1 MKAKF
6 VSCVLVVVLLAT
18 TLFGCGKDT
27 GSKSKDPLQS
37 NTGTVDDSK
46 DSKTPD
52 DDSKTDSPDVSDGE
66 TDGSKTTVTMWVMPN
81 SGEPEEDLK
90 TVLAP
95 FLEQNPDLD
104 VQITILDWG
113 SAWTKI
119 TTAATSGE
127 GPDITQLGTTQVA
140 AVAAMGALEDL
151 TGIYDRF
158 GGEEAFVPATL
169 PTTQILGAGEERYAA
184 PWFIDTRALFYRKD
198 ICEAAGVNPETDFET
213 WDSFKEALTKI
224 KGTTVDGKEVTP
236 LVMPGKN
243 DWNVIHN
250 FAPWIWGAG
259 GEFIAEDNVTSVVDT
274 DAAYE
279 GVKFYTE
286 LAVEGLMSMPA
297 LEKNSAEV
305 EALFNAGEAA
315 AIFTGAYQIATLR
328 REQPE
333 LAEKIGT
340 VPFPAGPAG
349 RYAFFGGSALSVFKS
364 SKNKDAAYRVIEYL
378 MTPEAQVAYQS
389 LCGNLPTVQATYDT
403 DFVSQEPMREAFKIQ
418 LEFGKAYPSVAG
430 WGPSE
435 TLLQKGL
442 SNVWD
447 NIMGVYGDYNPEKTK
462 EFLKQTA
469 GECTIIYNEQ

>member
-1 MKAKF
+1 MK
-6 VSCVLVVVLLAT
+6 VRLLSCVLVVVLLAT
-18 TLFGCGKDT
+18 SFVGCSSKNDTNTSSDKAATTETGKD
-27 GSKSKDPLQS
+27 S
-37 NTGTVDDSK
+37 
-46 DSKTPD
+46 
-52 DDSKTDSPDVSDGE
+52 GE
-66 TDGSKTTVTMWVMPN
+66 TESIKSGDKTTVTMWVMPN
-81 SGEPEEDLK
+81 SGDPENNLK
-90 TVLAP
+90 EVLAP
-95 FLEQNPDLD
+95 FLEQNKDID
-104 VQITILDWG
+104 VQLTVLDWG

-151 TGIYDRF
+151 TGIYDKF

-198 ICEAAGVNPETDFET
+198 ICEATGVNPETDFET
-213 WDSFKEALTKI
+213 WDKFKAALEKM
-224 KGTTVDGKEVTP
+224 KGITVEGKEVAP
-236 LVMPGKN
+236 LMMPGKN

-259 GEFIAEDNVTSVVDT
+259 GEFIAADNKTSVVDSEE
-274 DAAYE
+274 AYE

-286 LAVEGLMSMPA
+286 LATEGLMSMAA

-305 EALFNAGEAA
+305 EASFNAGEAA
-315 AIFTGAYQIATLR
+315 VIISGAYEIATLR

-340 VPFPAGPAG
+340 APFPAGPKG
-349 RYAFFGGSALSVFKS
+349 RYAFFGGSGLSVFKS
-364 SKNKDAAYRVIEYL
+364 SKNKEAAYRVIEYL
-378 MTPEAQVAYQS
+378 MSTDAQVAYQRF
-389 LCGNLPTVQATYDT
+389 CGNLPTVTAAYETE
-403 DFVSQEPMREAFKIQ
+403 FVSEEPLREAFKTQ
-418 LEFGKAYPSVAG
+418 LDFGKAYPSVAG

-447 NIMGVYGDYNPEKTK
+447 NVMGVYGEYKPEQTK

-469 GECTIIYNEQ
+469 SECTIIYNQQ

>member
-1 MKAKF
+1 MKVKLL
-6 VSCVLVVVLLAT
+6 SCVLVVVLLAT
-18 TLFGCGKDT
+18 TLVGCSGKSNSQNSSSENAKVTTEAGAGSETEATATPEAEKT
-27 GSKSKDPLQS
+27 GD
-37 NTGTVDDSK
+37 
-46 DSKTPD
+46 
-52 DDSKTDSPDVSDGE
+52 
-66 TDGSKTTVTMWVMPN
+66 KTTVTMWVMPN
-81 SGEPEEDLK
+81 SGDPEKDLK
-90 TVLAP
+90 AVLAP

-104 VQITILDWG
+104 IQITVLDWG

-151 TGIYDRF
+151 TGIYDKF
-158 GGEEAFVPATL
+158 GGEGAFVPATL
-169 PTTQILGAGEERYAA
+169 PTTQILGAGNERYAA

-198 ICEAAGVNPETDFET
+198 VCEAAGVNPQTDFET
-213 WDSFKEALTKI
+213 WDKFKAALQKM
-224 KGTTVDGKEVTP
+224 KGVTIDGKEVTP
-236 LVMPGKN
+236 LMMPGKN

-259 GEFIAEDNVTSVVDT
+259 GDFIAADNKTSTVDS

-286 LAVEGLMSMPA
+286 LATEGLMSMTA

-305 EALFNAGEAA
+305 EASFNAGEAA
-315 AIFTGAYQIATLR
+315 TIFSGAYEIATLR

-333 LAEKIGT
+333 LAEKVGT
-340 VPFPAGPAG
+340 ASFPAGPKG
-349 RYAFFGGSALSVFKS
+349 KYAFFGGSGLSVFKT
-364 SKNKDAAYRVIEYL
+364 SKNKDAAYRVLEYL
-378 MTPEAQVAYQS
+378 MTTDAQVAYQKF
-389 LCGNLPTVQATYDT
+389 CGNLPTVNAAYDT
-403 DFVSQEPMREAFKIQ
+403 DFISQEPLREAFKAQ

-447 NIMGVYGDYNPEKTK
+447 NVMGVYGNYKPEQTK

-469 GECTIIYNEQ
+469 SECTVIYNEQ

>member
-1 MKAKF
+1 MK
-6 VSCVLVVVLLAT
+6 VRLLSCVLVVMLLAT
-18 TLFGCGKDT
+18 SFVGCSSKNDT
-27 GSKSKDPLQS
+27 
-37 NTGTVDDSK
+37 NTS
-46 DSKTPD
+46 
-52 DDSKTDSPDVSDGE
+52 SDKAATTENGNEAGE
-66 TDGSKTTVTMWVMPN
+66 TESNKTGDKTTVTMWVMPN
-81 SGEPEEDLK
+81 SGDPENNLK
-90 TVLAP
+90 EVLVP
-95 FLEQNPDLD
+95 FLEQNKDID
-104 VQITILDWG
+104 VQLTVLDWG

-151 TGIYDRF
+151 TGIYDKF

-213 WDSFKEALTKI
+213 WDKFKAALEKM
-224 KGTTVDGKEVTP
+224 KGITVEGKEVAP
-236 LVMPGKN
+236 LMMPGKN

-259 GEFIAEDNVTSVVDT
+259 GEFIAADNKTSVVDSEE
-274 DAAYE
+274 AYE

-286 LAVEGLMSMPA
+286 LATEGLMSMAA

-305 EALFNAGEAA
+305 EASFNAGEAA
-315 AIFTGAYQIATLR
+315 VIISGAYEIATLR

-340 VPFPAGPAG
+340 APFPAGPKG
-349 RYAFFGGSALSVFKS
+349 RYAFFGGSGLSVFKS
-364 SKNKDAAYRVIEYL
+364 SKNKEAAYRVIEYL
-378 MTPEAQVAYQS
+378 MSTDAQVAYQRF
-389 LCGNLPTVQATYDT
+389 CGNLPTVKAAYETE
-403 DFVSQEPMREAFKIQ
+403 FVSEEPLREAFKTQ
-418 LEFGKAYPSVAG
+418 LDFGKAYPSVAG

-447 NIMGVYGDYNPEKTK
+447 NVMGVYGAYKPEQTK

-469 GECTIIYNEQ
+469 SECTIIYNQQ

>member
-1 MKAKF
+1 MK
-6 VSCVLVVVLLAT
+6 VRLLSCVLVVMLLAT
-18 TLFGCGKDT
+18 SFVGCSSKNDTNTSSDKAATTETGKDA
-27 GSKSKDPLQS
+27 
-37 NTGTVDDSK
+37 
-46 DSKTPD
+46 
-52 DDSKTDSPDVSDGE
+52 GE
-66 TDGSKTTVTMWVMPN
+66 TEANKSGDKTIVTMWVMPN
-81 SGEPEEDLK
+81 SGDPENNLK
-90 TVLAP
+90 EVLAP
-95 FLEQNPDLD
+95 FLEQNKDID
-104 VQITILDWG
+104 VQLTVLDWG

-140 AVAAMGALEDL
+140 AVAAMGALEEM
-151 TGIYDRF
+151 TGIYDKF

-213 WDSFKEALTKI
+213 WDKFKAALEKM
-224 KGTTVDGKEVTP
+224 KGITVDGKEAAP
-236 LVMPGKN
+236 LMMPGKN

-259 GEFIAEDNVTSVVDT
+259 GEFIAADNKTSVVDSEE
-274 DAAYE
+274 AYE

-286 LAVEGLMSMPA
+286 LATEGLMSMAA

-305 EALFNAGEAA
+305 EASFNAGEAA
-315 AIFTGAYQIATLR
+315 VIISGAYEIATLR

-340 VPFPAGPAG
+340 APFPAGPKG
-349 RYAFFGGSALSVFKS
+349 RYAFFGGSGLSVFKS
-364 SKNKDAAYRVIEYL
+364 SKNKEAAYRVIEYL
-378 MTPEAQVAYQS
+378 MSTDAQVAYQRF
-389 LCGNLPTVQATYDT
+389 CGNLPTVKAAYETE
-403 DFVSQEPMREAFKIQ
+403 FVSEEPLREAFKTQ
-418 LEFGKAYPSVAG
+418 LDFGKAYPSVAG

-447 NIMGVYGDYNPEKTK
+447 NVMGVYGEYKPEQTK

-469 GECTIIYNEQ
+469 SECTIIYNQQ